1 MKREL
6 TPAEWRKADAI
17 ARDLAVDVDRNEL
30 AKIICYFQRLK
41 DKGKLLELLRRL
53 PHSGYVRTG
62 RTRGYLARIAGACE
76 THLADVHDNDTA
88 LSILG
93 WSFRLM
99 TYHQTTSGRRFAQS
113 RSARKRRP
121 GP

>member
-6 TPAEWRKADAI
+6 TSAEWRKADAI

-30 AKIICYFQRLK
+30 GKIISYFQRLK

-53 PHSGYVRTG
+53 PDSGYVHSA
-62 RTRGYLARIAGACE
+62 RTRGYLARIAGVCNE
-76 THLADVHDNDTA
+76 HLAGVQDNDTA

-99 TYHQTTSGRRFAQS
+99 TYHQTASGRRFAQS
-113 RSARKRRP
+113 RSTPKRRS

>member
-6 TPAEWRKADAI
+6 TSAEWRKADAI

-30 AKIICYFQRLK
+30 GKVISYFQRLK
-41 DKGKLLELLRRL
+41 DKGKLFALLRAL
-53 PHSGYVRTG
+53 PDSGYLHSG
-62 RTRGYLARIAGACE
+62 RTRGYLRRIAAACE
-76 THLADVHDNDTA
+76 KYLADVGDDDMA

-99 TYHQTTSGRRFAQS
+99 TYHQTLSGQRFADT
-113 RSARKRRP
+113 RGRPVPGGRK
-121 GP
+121 